1 MNQAVLLDREEYIE
15 QAYLFRVMRERMAQ
29 NMPAQEVLERVDQE
43 ILASTRLPLAVQFLA
58 SEMKHSGSL
67 ASGFTKL
74 PHYFTGFQAHVIEC
88 SESETLRFQTETA
101 LLLLEREA
109 GYRAGQPTPQGLF
122 IYQFE
127 SLSRNKLGY
136 DQGLVRMAH
145 DPLYPPEWRHFVDE
159 LRFQV
164 GVLDFADIVYV
175 RSSAHAAD
183 QRRLDSGYE
192 PSRPVLFGDKEGR
205 IARANMGRDPLYLFA
220 ALQRQLGYPEVPRVR
235 PVDSLGNTVLTLQAK
250 LREMET
256 RLKLLESEVK
266 GQFDLQQ
273 LKELGRPELLSDAP
287 ES

>member
-1 MNQAVLLDREEYIE
+1 MTAPVLLDREEYIE

-58 SEMKHSGSL
+58 TEMKHSGSL
-67 ASGFTKL
+67 ASGFSKL
-74 PHYFTGFQAHVIEC
+74 PHYFSGFQAHVVEC
-88 SESETLRFQTETA
+88 SESEALKFQTDTA
-101 LLLLEREA
+101 LQILEREA

-127 SLSRNKLGY
+127 SLARNRLGY
-136 DQGLVRMAH
+136 DQGLARMSR
-145 DPLYPPEWRHFVDE
+145 DPLYPEDWRQFVDD
-159 LRFQV
+159 LRFQI

-175 RSSAHAAD
+175 RSAAHVAD
-183 QRRLDSGYE
+183 QHRHEPDYE

-205 IARANMGRDPLYLFA
+205 IARANQGRDPLYLFA
-220 ALQRQLGYPEVPRVR
+220 ALQRQLNYPEVPRVR
-235 PVDSLGNTVLTLQAK
+235 PVDSLANAMATLQAK

-266 GQFDLQQ
+266 GQIDLQQ
-273 LKELGRPELLSDAP
+273 LKEFGRPDLLSGDP
-287 ES
+287 